1 MSLGNSDQES
11 GVIDSSGTTFGPA
24 KQPDYPPGDWTM
36 INVGSRAQE
45 ILQNPEPQYRKRET
59 GAPAFMRPSPA
70 GNYLPP
76 LITILHAVPMAR
88 EALLLRDCILPDYG
102 HNNEWWDGLS
112 IQTPKVVN
120 LDEPDENTE
129 WAEIIYETQR
139 LMAFLDGTER
149 AYGNVDA
156 LAHLDGVAF
165 SHDAIEATF
174 LKSWREAAEQVTLK
188 SNLTDVFDST
198 ACFAGEP
205 NKTFSVIDLAT
216 PVESDPGF
224 SIYDSF
230 DDAFYYGLRHTDE
243 CYLERVADVLVIHL
257 NRGSTSL
264 SGHGMRVP
272 SIFYPDRYL
281 KEALDMSTQM
291 RASKEAIKEEVE
303 SIEEVQ
309 TSMTKLQDS
318 WQEVDATKLLTITK
332 AYLQSPPT
340 IIDSD
345 ETSFESGDSAFFNS
359 NAEKAAAYSKLAEGL
374 QAVADLIQRKFEGG

>member
-24 KQPDYPPGDWTM
+24 KQSDYPPGDWTM

-59 GAPAFMRPSPA
+59 GAPAFLRPSPA
-70 GNYLPP
+70 GNYLPA
-76 LITILHAVPMAR
+76 LITILHAIPMAR
-88 EALLLRDCILPDYG
+88 EALLMRDCILPDYG
-102 HNNEWWDGLS
+102 HSNEWWDGLS

-120 LDEPDENTE
+120 LDEPEEDTE
-129 WAEIIYETQR
+129 WAEIIYESQR

-149 AYGNVDA
+149 AYGNVEA
-156 LAHLDGVAF
+156 LAHLGGLTF

-174 LKSWREAAEQVTLK
+174 MKTWREAAEQVTLK
-188 SNLTDVFDST
+188 SNLTDVFESI
-198 ACFAGEP
+198 AYFAGESK
-205 NKTFSVIDLAT
+205 KTFSVIELAT
-216 PVESDPGF
+216 PIESDRGF
-224 SIYDSF
+224 SVYDAF

-243 CYLERVADVLVIHL
+243 CYLEKIADVLVIHL
-257 NRGSTSL
+257 NRGSTSS

-272 SIFYPDRYL
+272 STFYPDRYL
-281 KEALDMSTQM
+281 KEAVDMSTQM
-291 RASKEAIKEEVE
+291 RASKEAIKEEIE
-303 SIEEVQ
+303 SIEEAQ
-309 TSMTKLQDS
+309 RSMTKLQDS

-340 IIDSD
+340 VIDSD
-345 ETSFESGDSAFFNS
+345 ETPFESGDSAFFNF

-374 QAVADLIQRKFEGG
+374 QAVADLVQRKFEGG